1 MLGRYGDGQ
10 DGQVGGHR
18 AGGHGVDDGQDRGDG
33 GPAVIVS

>member
-18 AGGHGVDDGQDRGDG
+18 AGGHGVDDG
-33 GPAVIVS
+33 GPAFIVS